1 MKEFTS
7 DEPQDLP
14 PEYCQYRDVGCEL
27 APSCLNCPFPR
38 CVYDE
43 AGGVSK
49 KRKRLRNEDVLTLHR
64 EGMTPQELTQLYGVS
79 KRTIYRILRRSDH
92 DGD

>member
-1 MKEFTS
+1 MKGFTR

-14 PEYCQYRDVGCEL
+14 PEYCQYRDEGCAL

-38 CVYDE
+38 CAYE
-43 AGGVSK
+43 EPGGVSQ
-49 KRKRLRNEDVLTLHR
+49 KRKRLRNSEVLRLHQ
-64 EGMTPQELTQLYGVS
+64 EGVSPQELAQSFGVS
-79 KRTIYRILRRSDH
+79 KRTIYRILRRSNH